1 MAGTIVT
8 HFKQRITSEHNAYF
22 FPQFLARCE
31 LIEGTL
37 CMIPDL
43 IHQTNPSKDK
53 IEIRKITGEN
63 KLLDGQPSMQNL
75 LGIFVFKAK

>member
-1 MAGTIVT
+1 
-8 HFKQRITSEHNAYF
+8 
-22 FPQFLARCE
+22 
-31 LIEGTL
+31 
-37 CMIPDL
+37 MIPDL